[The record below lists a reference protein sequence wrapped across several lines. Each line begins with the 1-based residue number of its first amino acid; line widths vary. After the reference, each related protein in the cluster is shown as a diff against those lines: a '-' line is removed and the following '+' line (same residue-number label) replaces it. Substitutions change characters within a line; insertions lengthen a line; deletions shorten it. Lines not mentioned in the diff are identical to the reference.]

1 MKNGETQILIATKN
15 RGKIKEIERLLSVL
29 PVSLLSLNDF
39 SAVVEAEETGTTF
52 AENAVLKA
60 RSYALQTGLLSLADD
75 SGLEVEALDGA
86 PGVFSARYA
95 GEGATDLVKI
105 EKLLG
110 ELSVKTDENRRARFV
125 CAMAI
130 CDAQGAVKFLTEEKC
145 AGKIAL
151 KAAGTNGFGYDA
163 IFVPA
168 GFEQTFGE
176 LDDDIKHQISHRARA
191 AGKIIQYLRDFT
203 AVSLDL

>member
-1 MKNGETQILIATKN
+1 MQLLIATKN
-15 RGKIKEIERLLSVL
+15 SEKVKELECLLADLPLRLR
-29 PVSLLSLNDF
+29 SLNDF
-39 SAVVEAEETGTTF
+39 SNIVEAEETGETF
-52 AENAVLKA
+52 SENAVLKA

-75 SGLEVEALDGA
+75 SGLEVEALGGA

-95 GEGATDLVKI
+95 GRSATDAEKI
-105 EKLLG
+105 KKLLG
-110 ELSVKTDENRRARFV
+110 ELSGKEDENRRARFV

-130 CDAQGAVKFLTEEKC
+130 CEARGEIKFLTEEIC

-163 IFVPA
+163 VFIPD

-176 LDDDIKHQISHRARA
+176 LSKDTKQQISHRGRA
-191 AGKIIQYLRDFT
+191 AQKIIQYLRDFT
-203 AVSLDL
+203 VVSLDL